1 MNSLSASIADI
12 SSPLITYQPSRSA
25 WTPGVNG
32 TTMYTFANQSAV
44 FNFTGTSLHF
54 NVEYAS
60 VNQTGGG
67 SGPGGSS
74 SGNLFWHTRLVIN
87 GTEIGNDASALSADD
102 LPNGKHYVELQ
113 FSRLDGNATRD
124 SYAMLRGVKGS
135 LAQEPGPAAWNLTL
149 DDSVRNSSVVLTEGW
164 NRLSADTDRHPE
176 NISNETLAAAEEPQ
190 LAQSWEG
197 TLAVAEHA
205 GSSAQLSF
213 TGSAVWVYGPSGGP
227 FGEYMVQLDGR
238 DVGHYGAQGGN
249 TQYQT
254 LLYHASGLREGAH
267 RLKLVSVNGRI
278 GFDRLISSNG
288 LVALSAPKQAY
299 GTLTVPTTTV
309 GATTH
314 GFVPMKNTAT
324 ATAAASKGNS
334 NTTTAIAA
342 SVGTIGGLIVL
353 TLLGFL
359 IWTCCVRKR
368 RRENRSNRPAQY
380 LPEEPGRWYLRR
392 KSRGWKFEQ
401 LEPGVSGVSE
411 WKTPSTSSFGSSFRE
426 PRSPPK
432 ARAKSLFSSKTLR
445 HQPAE
450 YDMQPVNTG
459 AGPMAA
465 ALGGAS
471 SPLSQL
477 QSKWRKPHYN
487 KASEISAPLPL
498 GTNYAAHAADTRGHG
513 RTNSQASNGSLG
525 SDIRNWYE
533 WFGGVYAGS
542 GGASTHTR
550 RNEVGIAS

>member
-1 MNSLSASIADI
+1 
-12 SSPLITYQPSRSA
+12 
-25 WTPGVNG
+25 
-32 TTMYTFANQSAV
+32 MYTFGNQSAV

-60 VNQTGGG
+60 VNMSGTVG
-67 SGPGGSS
+67 GPGGTS

-87 GTEIGNDASALSADD
+87 GSEVGSDASALSAED
-102 LPNGKHYVELQ
+102 LPAGQHFVELQ

-124 SYAMLRGVKGS
+124 SYAQLRGVRGT
-135 LAQEPGPAAWNLTL
+135 LGLEAGPAAWNMTL
-149 DDSVRNSSVVLTEGW
+149 DDSLRNSSVVLNDGW
-164 NRLSADTDRHPE
+164 SRLSADTDRHTE
-176 NISNETLAAAEEPQ
+176 TITNETLAGLEEPQ

-205 GSSAQLSF
+205 GAAAQLGFS
-213 TGSAVWVYGPSGGP
+213 GSAVWVYGPAGGP
-227 FGEYMVQLDGR
+227 FGEYTVQLDGR
-238 DVGHYGAQGGN
+238 TVGHYGAQGGN
-249 TQYQT
+249 TSYQQ
-254 LLYHASGLREGAH
+254 LLYHTSGLREGAH
-267 RLKLVSVNGRI
+267 KLRLTSVSGRI
-278 GFDRLISSNG
+278 GFDRLVASNG

-299 GTLTVPTTTV
+299 GTLAVPTTTV
-309 GATTH
+309 QPTTH
-314 GFVPMKNTAT
+314 GFVPMKPTE
-324 ATAAASKGNS
+324 AAASSDAHKSGS
-334 NTTTAIAA
+334 NTTTTAIAA

-353 TLLGFL
+353 TALGFL
-359 IWTCCVRKR
+359 IWTCCVRKKR
-368 RRENRSNRPAQY
+368 RGHRNRNNTPAQY
-380 LPEEPGRWYLRR
+380 LPEEPGKWYLRR

-401 LEPGVSGVSE
+401 LEPGASGVSE
-411 WKTPSTSSFGSSFRE
+411 WKTPSTSSFGSSYRE

-432 ARAKSLFSSKTLR
+432 ARTKSLFSSRAAR
-445 HQPAE
+445 HAAPE
-450 YDMQPVNTG
+450 YDMQPVRTGASTGTG

-498 GTNYAAHAADTRGHG
+498 GTNYAAAADAGAGARAHGNGNAHARAGHG
-513 RTNSQASNGSLG
+513 RSGSQASNGSLG

-542 GGASTHTR
+542 GGTSTHTR
-550 RNEVGIAS
+550 RNDVGIAS